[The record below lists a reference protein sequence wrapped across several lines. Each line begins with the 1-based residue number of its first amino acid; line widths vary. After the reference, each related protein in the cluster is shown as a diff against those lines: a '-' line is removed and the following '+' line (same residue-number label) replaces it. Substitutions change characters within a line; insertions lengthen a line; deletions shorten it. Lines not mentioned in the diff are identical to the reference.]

1 MTPLGKGNPQR
12 EKVILAVEDDP
23 QNLKLIRDLLQASGY
38 KTLEATDGKQAVELA
53 KDNKPDLI
61 LMDIQMPDMNGL
73 EAASILKKDAK
84 TKSIPIIALTAFAMG
99 GDEERILTAGC
110 DGYIP
115 KPIDIEVFLKKV
127 SEHILCEEAKY
138 E

>member
-1 MTPLGKGNPQR
+1 MTRLGKWNPQR

-53 KDNKPDLI
+53 KNNKPDLI

-127 SEHILCEEAKY
+127 SEHILYEEAKY